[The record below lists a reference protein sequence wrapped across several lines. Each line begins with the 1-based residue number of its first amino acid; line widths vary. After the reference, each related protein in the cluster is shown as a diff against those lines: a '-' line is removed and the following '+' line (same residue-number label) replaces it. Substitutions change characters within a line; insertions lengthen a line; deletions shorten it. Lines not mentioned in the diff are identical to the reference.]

1 MKILHPVES
10 RTNSV
15 ALGLLD
21 CSWLAVMRVQT
32 LKNGMKRSGS
42 RGIFKMQGKKGL
54 KQALEWYDGGLGF
67 AKTKF
72 HFEQNK
78 ID

>member
-1 MKILHPVES
+1 M
-10 RTNSV
+10 
-15 ALGLLD
+15 ALGLPG

-32 LKNGMKRSGS
+32 LKNGLKRSGS
-42 RGIFKMQGKKGL
+42 RDICKMQRKKGL
-54 KQALEWYDGGLGF
+54 KQALEWYDGVLGF